1 MELKEIKELL
11 RFVAKLDIKDF
22 ELEDG
27 DMRLHVSKPGIKN
40 IPKAARSGALTE
52 GSPAL
57 DGIKEDNQEDA
68 VDENIS
74 GIIAPIVG
82 TFYEASSPTSDP
94 FVREGD
100 SVKKGH
106 TLCIIEAMKIM
117 NEIEAEYDCKVIKIL
132 GVNGQ
137 PVEYGER
144 IFNVEP
150 L

>member
-1 MELKEIKELL
+1 MELKDIKDLL

-27 DMRLHVSKPGIKN
+27 DMRLHVSKPSIKN
-40 IPKAARSGALTE
+40 IPKVASSGALAE
-52 GSPAL
+52 GSSSL

-117 NEIEAEYDCKVIKIL
+117 NEIEAEYDCKVIKIF

-137 PVEYGER
+137 PVEYGEK

>member
-1 MELKEIKELL
+1 MELKDIKDLL

-40 IPKAARSGALTE
+40 IPKVASSGALAE
-52 GSPAL
+52 GSSAL

>member
-1 MELKEIKELL
+1 MELKDIKDLL

-52 GSPAL
+52 GSSAL

>member
-1 MELKEIKELL
+1 MELKDIKDLL

-27 DMRLHVSKPGIKN
+27 DMRLYVSKPGIKN
-40 IPKAARSGALTE
+40 ISKAASSGALTE

-57 DGIKEDNQEDA
+57 EGIKEDNHEAA

-100 SVKKGH
+100 NVKKGH
-106 TLCIIEAMKIM
+106 TPCIIEAMKIM